1 MTLMSYSCC
10 FSSHRIQPPSGTSTC
25 AMFACA
31 LCEPCPRP
39 WPKQLQT
46 QPLLIQQIGKSCKSK
61 DHRRTHTDYF
71 FPDLKI
77 FRPSDSVYLKADDKC
92 NLSKQNIIII
102 TSTTICGHLIGISE
116 QLPIVAHQGQRAM
129 AELAQFV
136 VLTHGTRDTNHSSI
150 VGNDRI
156 DGSFEFHNEAFWRH
170 RVRFR
175 VIWAMAHNEG
185 APRPCCRGF
194 GSFYI
199 RISSESLLNESLTWD
214 ALRLCV
220 LKMTTCTKMIKNAGT
235 RYAP

>member
-1 MTLMSYSCC
+1 
-10 FSSHRIQPPSGTSTC
+10 
-25 AMFACA
+25 
-31 LCEPCPRP
+31 
-39 WPKQLQT
+39 
-46 QPLLIQQIGKSCKSK
+46 
-61 DHRRTHTDYF
+61 
-71 FPDLKI
+71 
-77 FRPSDSVYLKADDKC
+77 
-92 NLSKQNIIII
+92 
-102 TSTTICGHLIGISE
+102 
-116 QLPIVAHQGQRAM
+116 M

-235 RYAP
+235 RYAPWLLHFAFDAWLWTSSWRLAEARAYGCHAARFRFQEASIA